1 MIFKA
6 PSFPQYIVSLFIAS
20 LLASLAYSVMQSQGI
35 SDTATILIIGLVIG
49 HLAGV
54 ISAPSLKTTAKS
66 GKRSSKSAA
75 SSEIISLYVGNLA
88 YSARRDSLIDL
99 FSQFGQVSSVRIM
112 TDRETRRPRGY
123 GFVEMEGNGAITAI
137 NKLDGTEFCG
147 RTLRV
152 SEANQ
157 R

>member
-1 MIFKA
+1 MIFKK
-6 PSFPQYIVSLFIAS
+6 PSLSQYITSLIITS
-20 LLASLAYSVMQSQGI
+20 LLAGLVYVVLQSRDI
-35 SDTATILIIGLVIG
+35 SDTPIVFVIGLLVG

-54 ISAPSLKTTAKS
+54 FIAPPAISQSTFKKS
-66 GKRSSKSAA
+66 GSTSVANG
-75 SSEIISLYVGNLA
+75 EIISLYVGNLA
-88 YSARRDSLIDL
+88 YNARRDSLNKL
-99 FSQFGQVSSVRIM
+99 FSQYGPVKSVRIM

-123 GFVEMEGNGAITAI
+123 GFVEMEGPAALTAI
-137 NKLDGTEFCG
+137 KKLDGTEFCG